1 MEKLNCNSRRGGAK
15 TSSFARVAAVVL
27 MAAAST
33 AFADVNVDSL
43 LRESAM
49 WLDASSPANFV
60 FNELGVTNW
69 INKGA
74 GRATYGDA
82 VAYRVRTQTSGDSAG
97 VVRYGSVQLVNG
109 VPALQ
114 MGPSGCDADLRYE
127 RISTIRTV
135 FLVGQFILDDNL
147 EPLLGDD
154 TYWDLHRGKSGY
166 VWNEAWAKSS
176 RGYPGKPTFYLNNA
190 TTPVANPDATAPVAN
205 ALNIITIA
213 TAGNTRSNQ
222 LSRDRTYVGSRN
234 CARALSEVIIFTR
247 VLTAEERIA
256 IYNYLD
262 AKWNQGG
269 WANVSGAYTGLTAA
283 SFSADAT
290 IGTAD
295 TPSVIPAAI
304 SVASGS
310 TATYAAPVSTAD
322 LNFTGGG
329 TLAFAG
335 DLHASGTIAQS
346 GGTLDLGGN
355 VYSVMANPALEG
367 DVTWENGTFYL
378 DFWGEFRPVEG
389 VTLTLKNGAGL
400 RKKTYWRTF
409 IDKGMTLTFAADA
422 GLTEV
427 PGPFVVTC
435 DFAKDNYLNIH
446 GGTLVVTN
454 SCDGNKMGR
463 DITIGTQQRAGH
475 GFMNMDGGHVITRR
489 LRVAAGWDNDTTGVT
504 STGTVNISGG
514 TVELQDK
521 FVLGSNSG
529 TRSVATINFN
539 GGEAIAP
546 YGFLMYD
553 DDVDFITFN
562 GTAFKAN
569 ADCEKYFDLRKGSG
583 ANVTIAAGGF
593 PIEIA
598 NGKTVAFGW
607 GLKGVG
613 GIVKTGAGKLVLDA
627 DATFTGGVDVQAGTV
642 SATTAGALGT
652 GTVKVSAG
660 ATAEIAAG
668 SQATLAADCA
678 GTIVV
683 IVPEGGKQRV
693 VGVASGFNLANVT
706 GAKDIHGNAVS
717 SAAFTIENGALYVTA
732 NGDLTA
738 AVAGVSN
745 GSWYALPWERDGVSA
760 SYPATAG
767 DVMVATLVASG
778 TSRVAMDADAYAG
791 TVKVVNSGDNAKLVI
806 AGGHRLVGD
815 VDATGGTAEFG
826 VAGANVVQ
834 GMVKLPA
841 NAYFLLNAAENE
853 EWTYANPTFTF
864 ASNTHKFRKTGAG
877 RVVYPGLPDRAVA
890 SDEGA
895 FAMNV
900 ASDASSGALSLTGA
914 GLKEKAGSGTLTVTG
929 GTFGGPFAVTG
940 GQLTINGS
948 ILGFSSLYIGEGAK
962 AYIPHCSQV
971 NNRLP
976 QNGQVIV
983 DGGEIH
989 VCGVNPF
996 SSYVPEFWLTN
1007 GMLRVDCSTGSEHI
1021 KFKNIHMKDS
1031 TFRLQG
1037 TANAH
1042 LYNGIFYYSNSGKFY
1057 IDGACTFEAAEGI
1070 PNALHGEA
1078 TIPVVVS
1085 EGSSVVWGTPFMQN
1099 IAKTGPG
1106 TVQFAD
1112 TVDQVKCTAT
1122 FLMQEGTLL
1131 TGSKVP
1137 RLNISAGTTVKALG
1151 GDPLTV
1157 TTALTLP
1164 ESGTIAVDL
1173 SAIDFTTRTTP
1184 VRIIAY
1190 NGFTDAMLEKFAL
1203 PALPVGWRVVS
1214 TGGLSIVSP
1223 KQPKQIYWNTQSGE
1237 WGEHL
1242 WNQDPEGYEVDGYH
1256 SVTFLDNTNGNAS
1269 ALTTINVSGDRI
1281 VNSFTF
1287 NTTNTPYAFTGT
1299 GSIMVPAFDGGI
1311 AGAGYEFNVPV
1322 IVGVGGLTFAESTQ
1336 DQVFNDIRGTIGAI
1350 TVPAAA
1356 GGKAKINFTAAS
1368 PRETGAISIGSG
1380 KTLEFSVGYALNSGT
1395 SVKSTAPMTGDATT
1409 KFILSNKGSST
1420 GHMDIT
1426 QDYSSFYGEVEV
1438 KDGAFLHV
1446 NGKFYN
1452 CTATA
1457 EKPVRVHGANTT
1469 LSLYGNQVSNGRRLP
1484 DNAYVHVYDGA
1495 RVMLRGVNC
1504 VGSSQPASPYMVISN
1519 GTLEVTTE
1527 FKPTHLHTHVAGM
1540 YGESDIYFSGGSGT
1554 QYQDR
1559 DGVVIHNGLHI
1570 CSGTTTVHRVSGCA
1584 AMLTFA
1590 TSSVSPSVIDYNVS
1604 GPLHV
1609 ADGALLRIAM
1619 PLRKP
1624 PVKKGGG
1631 TLELV
1636 EAARL
1641 GDETNA
1647 LTLEGGYLK
1656 VNALANELLSVTA
1669 SDGAGFD
1676 LSDAGSIY
1684 QPTNGVALVAT
1695 GSVKLKTGT
1704 RPLADGD
1711 YLVRWTEGHSPN
1723 CRFVLES
1730 DEPRNSRFRAIKT
1743 PNGVRIGFQQFM
1755 ILVR

>member
-1 MEKLNCNSRRGGAK
+1 MEKLICNSRRGGAK
-15 TSSFARVAAVVL
+15 TSSFARVVVL
-27 MAAAST
+27 ALAGAAGT
-33 AFADVNVDSL
+33 VFGDVNVNTL
-43 LRESAM
+43 LGESAM
-49 WLDASSPANFV
+49 WLDAASPANFE
-60 FNELGVTNW
+60 FNERGGVDKW

-74 GRATYGDA
+74 GRSTYGDA
-82 VAYRVRTQTSGDSAG
+82 VAYRVRVETKGNCESKAICGG
-97 VVRYGSVQLVNG
+97 VQIVNG
-109 VPALQ
+109 VPAFQ
-114 MGPSGCDADLRYE
+114 MGNTGSDVDFQYT

-135 FLVGQFILDDNL
+135 FLVGQFNLDDKL
-147 EPLLGDD
+147 EPLLGDS

-166 VWNEAWAKSS
+166 VWNENWAKSS
-176 RGYPGKPTFYLNNA
+176 SGYPGKPTFYINSA
-190 TTPVANPDATAPVAN
+190 TTPVANPDAAAPVAN

-222 LSRDRTYVGSRN
+222 LSRDRTYVGDRN
-234 CARALSEVIIFTR
+234 GGRALSEVIIFTR
-247 VLTAEERIA
+247 VLSADERTA

-262 AKWNQGG
+262 AKWKQGG
-269 WANVSGAYTGLTAA
+269 WRNVSGAYTYLADA

-290 IGTAD
+290 VGTAG
-295 TPSVIPAAI
+295 TRSVISNAI
-304 SVASGS
+304 TVASGA
-310 TATYAAPVSTAD
+310 TVTYAAPIDTAN
-322 LNFTGGG
+322 LAFNGGG
-329 TLAFAG
+329 TLVFSD
-335 DLHASGTIAQS
+335 DLNASGYLTQS
-346 GGTLDLGGN
+346 GGTLDLGGGAYN
-355 VYSVMANPALEG
+355 AIANPTLSG
-367 DVTWENGTFYL
+367 DITWKNGTFFL
-378 DFWGEFRPVEG
+378 DFWAEFRPAQG
-389 VTLTLKNGAGL
+389 TALTLREGAKL
-400 RKKTYWRTF
+400 RKNTYWRTF
-409 IDKGMTLTFAADA
+409 IDKGMTLTLAEDA
-422 GLTEV
+422 GVTDL
-427 PGPFVVTC
+427 PGPLIVTC
-435 DFAKDNYLNIH
+435 DSATENHLNIQ
-446 GGTLVVTN
+446 GGMLVVTN
-454 SCDGNKMGR
+454 AAETEVYNPR
-463 DITIGTQQRAGH
+463 DIVIASQARGGR
-475 GFMNMDGGHVITRR
+475 GFMDITGGKVITRR
-489 LRVAAGWDNDTTGVT
+489 LRVSASYNNDVSAVT
-504 STGTVNISGG
+504 STGTVTVAGG
-514 TVELQDK
+514 TVELWDK
-521 FVLGSNSG
+521 FILG
-529 TRSVATINFN
+529 TTHATHAPATINFN

-546 YGFLMYD
+546 NGFLMFND
-553 DDVDFITFN
+553 DQDFITFN
-562 GTAFKAN
+562 GTVFKAN
-569 ADCEKYFDLRKGSG
+569 ADCAKYFDLRKGVG

-593 PIEIA
+593 PIEVA
-598 NGKTVAFGW
+598 SGKTVAFGW

-613 GIVKTGAGKLVLDA
+613 GIVKTGAGTLVLDA

-693 VGVASGFNLANVT
+693 VGVASGFNITNVS

-717 SAAFTIENGALYVTA
+717 SATFTVENGALYVTS

-738 AVAGVSN
+738 AVAGVAN
-745 GSWYALPWERDGVSA
+745 GAWYALPWERDGVAANYSTT
-760 SYPATAG
+760 PG

-791 TVKVVNSGDNAKLVI
+791 TVKVTNSGDNAKLVI
-806 AGGHRLVGD
+806 AGGHKLVGD

-834 GMVKLPA
+834 GTVTLPA

-864 ASNTHKFRKTGAG
+864 ANTTHKFRKTGAG
-877 RVVYPGLPDRAVA
+877 RVVYSGLLDRAVV
-890 SDEGA
+890 SEEGS

-900 ASDASSGALSLTGA
+900 ASAASSGALNLTGT

-948 ILGFSSLYIGEGAK
+948 ILGFSSLYVGEGAK

-989 VCGVNPF
+989 ICGVNPF
-996 SSYVPEFWLTN
+996 SSAVPEFWITN
-1007 GMLRVDCSTGSEHI
+1007 GTMRIECGTGGEHI
-1021 KFKNIHMKDS
+1021 KFKNIHMKDA

-1042 LYNGIFYYSNSGKFY
+1042 QNNGIYYYSNSGKFY

-1078 TIPVVVS
+1078 AIPVVVS
-1085 EGSSVVWGTPFMQN
+1085 AGSSVVWGTPFMQN

-1106 TVQFAD
+1106 TVRFAD

-1164 ESGTIAVDL
+1164 ATGTIAVDL
-1173 SAIDFTTRTTP
+1173 SEIDFTTREAP
-1184 VRIIAY
+1184 VKILAY
-1190 NGFTDAMLEKFAL
+1190 SAFTAAMAEKFSF
-1203 PALPVGWRVVS
+1203 PTIPVEWAISSV
-1214 TGGLSIVSP
+1214 GGLSVVKKKNP
-1223 KQPKQIYWNTQSGE
+1223 KHIYWNTQSGE
-1237 WGEHL
+1237 WTETT
-1242 WNQDPEGYEVDGYH
+1242 WNHDPEGYNGDGYH
-1256 SVTFLDNTNGNAS
+1256 DVTFMDNTNGNAT
-1269 ALTTINVSGDRI
+1269 ALTTINVSGDRA
-1281 VNSFTF
+1281 VTSFDF
-1287 NTTNTPYAFTGT
+1287 NATNTPYAFTGT
-1299 GSIMVPAFDGGI
+1299 GSITMPTFNAGT
-1311 AGAGYEFNVPV
+1311 AGAGYEIGVPFNLTD
-1322 IVGVGGLTFAESTQ
+1322 GGITFAATAA
-1336 DQVFNDIRGTIGAI
+1336 DQIIDDIRGTVGAI

-1356 GGKAKINFTAAS
+1356 GGKAKINFTANS
-1368 PRETGAISIGSG
+1368 PRAPGSITIGSG
-1380 KTLEFSVGYALNSGT
+1380 KTLEFSVNYDLNVGA

-1438 KDGAFLHV
+1438 KDGAFLYV

-1469 LSLYGNQVSNGRRLP
+1469 LSIFGKQVADGRRLP
-1484 DNAYVHVYDGA
+1484 DDAYVHVYDGA
-1495 RVMLRGVNC
+1495 RFWYRGVNSA
-1504 VGSSQPASPYMVISN
+1504 GSAQDKTPYLVVSNATVDVSSEKN
-1519 GTLEVTTE
+1519 GTSVS
-1527 FKPTHLHTHVAGM
+1527 HLHTHIAGM
-1540 YGESDIYFSGGSGT
+1540 YGMSDIFFSGT
-1554 QYQDR
+1554 VATYNN
-1559 DGVVIHNGLHI
+1559 DGLVIHSALPVL
-1570 CSGTTTVHRVSGCA
+1570 SGTTTVHRASGSSA
-1584 AMLTFA
+1584 KLTFQ
-1590 TSSVSPSVIDYNVS
+1590 VSTYNEAGV
-1604 GPLHV
+1604 LQV
-1609 ADGALLRIAM
+1609 ADGALLRIAV
-1619 PLRKP
+1619 PLRQP
-1624 PVKKGGG
+1624 PIKRGAG
-1631 TLELV
+1631 TLELM
-1636 EAARL
+1636 ADSKL
-1641 GDETNA
+1641 GDNGNA
-1647 LTLEGGYLK
+1647 LTLQEGYLK
-1656 VNALANELLSVTA
+1656 VNSFANELLSVTA

-1695 GSVKLKTGT
+1695 GTIKLKTGT
-1704 RPLADGD
+1704 RPLANGD
-1711 YLVRWTEGHSPN
+1711 YLVRWTEGHRPN
-1723 CRFVLES
+1723 ARFVLES
-1730 DEPRNSRFRAIKT
+1730 DEPRSSRFRAIKT
-1743 PNGVRIGFQQFM
+1743 SNGVRIGFQQFM

>member
-1 MEKLNCNSRRGGAK
+1 
-15 TSSFARVAAVVL
+15 

-82 VAYRVRTQTSGDSAG
+82 VAYRIRTQTSGDSAG
-97 VVRYGSVQLVNG
+97 VVRYGGVQLVNG

-154 TYWDLHRGKSGY
+154 TYFDLHRGKSGY

-176 RGYPGKPTFYLNNA
+176 TGYPGKPTFYLNNA

-335 DLHASGTIAQS
+335 DLHASGMIAQR

-355 VYSVMANPALEG
+355 VYSLMTNPTLGG
-367 DVTWENGTFYL
+367 DVTWKNGTFYL

-409 IDKGMTLTFAADA
+409 IDKGITLTFAADA

-463 DITIGTQQRAGH
+463 DITIGTQQRTGH

-593 PIEIA
+593 PIEVA

-717 SAAFTIENGALYVTA
+717 SAAFTVENGALYVTS

-738 AVAGVSN
+738 AVASVTN
-745 GSWYALPWERDGVSA
+745 GAWYALPWERDGVSA
-760 SYPATAG
+760 NYSTTPG

-791 TVKVVNSGDNAKLVI
+791 TVKVTNSGDNAKLVI
-806 AGGHRLVGD
+806 AGGHKLVGD

-834 GMVKLPA
+834 GTVTLPA
-841 NAYFLLNAAENE
+841 NAYFILNVAENE

-864 ASNTHKFRKTGAG
+864 VNNTHKFRKTGAG
-877 RVVYPGLPDRAVA
+877 RVVYPGLPDRAVL
-890 SDEGA
+890 SDEGS

-900 ASDASSGALSLTGA
+900 TSAASSGSLNLTGA
-914 GLKEKAGSGTLTVTG
+914 GLKEKTGSGTLTITG

-989 VCGVNPF
+989 ICGVNPF
-996 SSYVPEFWLTN
+996 SNYVPEFWMTN
-1007 GMLRVDCSTGSEHI
+1007 GMMRIDCSTGAEHI

-1037 TANAH
+1037 EKGAYSN
-1042 LYNGIFYYSNSGKFY
+1042 NGIYYYSNSGKFY
-1057 IDGACTFEAAEGI
+1057 IDGACTFEAADGI
-1070 PNALHGEA
+1070 LNAIHGEA
-1078 TIPVVVS
+1078 AVPVVVS

-1106 TVQFAD
+1106 TVRFAD
-1112 TVDQVKCTAT
+1112 TVDQIQCTAT

-1157 TTALTLP
+1157 TTTLTLP
-1164 ESGTIAVDL
+1164 ASGTIAVDL
-1173 SAIDFTTRTTP
+1173 SEIDFTTREAP
-1184 VRIIAY
+1184 VKILTYSA
-1190 NGFTDAMLEKFAL
+1190 FTAAMAEKFVF
-1203 PALPVGWRVVS
+1203 PTIPVEWAISSV
-1214 TGGLSIVSP
+1214 GGLSVVKKKNP
-1223 KQPKQIYWNTQSGE
+1223 KHIYWNTQSGE
-1237 WGEHL
+1237 WTETA
-1242 WNQDPEGYEVDGYH
+1242 WNHDPEGYNGDGYH
-1256 SVTFLDNTNGNAS
+1256 DVTFMDNTNGNAT
-1269 ALTTINVSGDRI
+1269 ALTTINVSGDRA
-1281 VNSFTF
+1281 VTSFDF

-1299 GSIMVPAFDGGI
+1299 GSITTPTFNAGT
-1311 AGAGYEFNVPV
+1311 AGAGYEIGVPFNLTD
-1322 IVGVGGLTFAESTQ
+1322 GGITFAATAA
-1336 DQVFNDIRGTIGAI
+1336 DQIVDDIRGTVGAI

-1356 GGKAKINFTAAS
+1356 GGKAKINFTANS
-1368 PRETGAISIGSG
+1368 PRAPGSITIGSG
-1380 KTLEFSVGYALNSGT
+1380 KTLEFSVNYDLNVGA

-1426 QDYSSFYGEVEV
+1426 QDYSSFHGEVEV

-1469 LSLYGNQVSNGRRLP
+1469 LSIFGKQVSDGRRLP
-1484 DNAYVHVYDGA
+1484 DDAYVHVYDGA
-1495 RVMLRGVNC
+1495 RFWYRGVNST
-1504 VGSSQPASPYMVISN
+1504 GSAQDKTPYLVVSNATVDVSSEKN
-1519 GTLEVTTE
+1519 GTSVS
-1527 FKPTHLHTHVAGM
+1527 HLHTHIAGM
-1540 YGESDIYFSGGSGT
+1540 YGVSDIFFSGT
-1554 QYQDR
+1554 VATYNN
-1559 DGVVIHNGLHI
+1559 DGLVIHSALPVL
-1570 CSGTTTVHRVSGCA
+1570 SGTTTVHRASGA
-1584 AMLTFA
+1584 VTKLTFQ
-1590 TSSVSPSVIDYNVS
+1590 VSTYNEA
-1604 GPLHV
+1604 GILQV
-1609 ADGALLRIAM
+1609 ADGALLRIAV
-1619 PLRKP
+1619 PLRQP
-1624 PVKKGGG
+1624 PIKRGAG
-1631 TLELV
+1631 TLELM
-1636 EAARL
+1636 ADSKL
-1641 GDETNA
+1641 GDNGNA
-1647 LTLEGGYLK
+1647 LTLQEGYLK
-1656 VNALANELLSVTA
+1656 VNEFANELLSVTA

-1676 LSDAGSIY
+1676 LTDAGSIY

-1695 GSVKLKTGT
+1695 GTIKLKTGT
-1704 RPLADGD
+1704 RPLANGD
-1711 YLVRWTEGHSPN
+1711 YLVRWTEGHRPN
-1723 CRFVLES
+1723 ARFILES
-1730 DEPRNSRFRAIKT
+1730 DEPRSSRFRAIKT
-1743 PNGVRIGFQQFM
+1743 SNGVRIGFQQFM

>member
-1 MEKLNCNSRRGGAK
+1 MKKVIAG
-15 TSSFARVAAVVL
+15 VVF
-27 MAAAST
+27 AAAGLVAS
-33 AFADVNVDSL
+33 ADVNVDSL

-82 VAYRVRTQTSGDSAG
+82 VAYRIRTQTSGDSAG

-154 TYWDLHRGKSGY
+154 TYFDLHRGKSGY

-176 RGYPGKPTFYLNNA
+176 TGYPGKPTFYLNNA

-262 AKWNQGG
+262 AKWNQVG

-283 SFSADAT
+283 SFSADST
-290 IGTAD
+290 IGTAE

-304 SVASGS
+304 SVAPGA

-335 DLHASGTIAQS
+335 DLHASGMIAQS

-463 DITIGTQQRAGH
+463 DITIGTQQKAGH

-504 STGTVNISGG
+504 STGTVKMSGG

-569 ADCEKYFDLRKGSG
+569 ADCAKYLDFRKNSG
-583 ANVTIAAGGF
+583 ANVTIASGGF
-593 PIEIA
+593 PIEVA
-598 NGKTVAFGW
+598 SGKTVALGW

-613 GIVKTGAGKLVLDA
+613 GIVKTGAGTLVLDR
-627 DATFTGGVDVQAGTV
+627 DATFEGGVDVQAGTV
-642 SATTAGALGT
+642 SATTVGALGT
-652 GTVKVSAG
+652 GMVKVAAG
-660 ATAEIAAG
+660 ATAEITIG

-678 GTIVV
+678 GTIMA
-683 IVPEGGKQRV
+683 IVTDGGKQRV
-693 VGVASGFNLANVT
+693 IGVASGFDLANVT
-706 GAKDIHGNAVS
+706 TSAKDIHGNAVS
-717 SAAFTIENGALYVTA
+717 SAVFTVEGGALYVTS

-738 AVAGVSN
+738 AVADVVN
-745 GSWYALPWERDGVSA
+745 GSWYGLPWMRDGVSA
-760 SYPATAG
+760 NYPATAG
-767 DVMVATLVASG
+767 DVMVATLFASG
-778 TSRVAMDADAYAG
+778 TNRVAMGADAYAG
-791 TVKVVNSGDNAKLVI
+791 TVKVTNAVDATGAQLVLAGDHKLI
-806 AGGHRLVGD
+806 GD
-815 VDATGGTAEFG
+815 VDATGSAAEFG
-826 VAGANVVQ
+826 VAGAGVVQ
-834 GMVKLPA
+834 GSITLPA
-841 NAYFLLNAAENE
+841 NAYFLLNAAANE
-853 EWTYANPTFTF
+853 EWNYANLAFTF
-864 ASNTHKFRKTGAG
+864 ANNTYKFRKTGAG
-877 RVVYPGLPDRAVA
+877 RVTYPGIPDRAVV
-890 SDEGA
+890 SDEGT

-900 ASDASSGALSLTGA
+900 TSAASSGSLNLTGT
-914 GLKEKAGSGTLTVTG
+914 GLKEKAGSGTLTITG

-989 VCGVNPF
+989 ICGVNPF
-996 SSYVPEFWLTN
+996 TNYIPEFWMTN
-1007 GMLRVDCSTGSEHI
+1007 GMMRIDCSIGNEHI

-1037 TANAH
+1037 EKGAYNK
-1042 LYNGIFYYSNSGKFY
+1042 NGIYFYSNSGKFY
-1057 IDGACTFEAAEGI
+1057 IDGDCTFEAEAGI
-1070 PNALHGEA
+1070 PNAIHAEA
-1078 TIPVVVS
+1078 AVPVVVS
-1085 EGSSVVWGTPFMQN
+1085 EGSYVTWGTPFMQN

-1106 TVQFAD
+1106 SIRFAD
-1112 TVDQVKCTAT
+1112 TVDQIQCTAT

-1151 GDPLTV
+1151 GNPLTI

-1173 SAIDFTTRTTP
+1173 SEIDFTTREAP
-1184 VRIIAY
+1184 VKILTY
-1190 NGFTDAMLEKFAL
+1190 SNFTAMMGEKFAF
-1203 PALPVGWRVVS
+1203 PTLPVEWAVS
-1214 TGGLSIVSP
+1214 SVGGLSVIKKKNP
-1223 KQPKQIYWNTQSGE
+1223 KHIYWNTQSGE
-1237 WGEHL
+1237 WSETT
-1242 WNQDPEGYEVDGYH
+1242 WNHDPEGYNGDGYH
-1256 SVTFLDNTNGNAS
+1256 DVTFMDNTNGNAA
-1269 ALTTINVSGDRI
+1269 ALTTINVSGDRA
-1281 VNSFTF
+1281 VTSFDF

-1299 GSIMVPAFDGGI
+1299 GSITVPTFNAGTV
-1311 AGAGYEFNVPV
+1311 GAGYEIAVPLYL
-1322 IVGVGGLTFAESTQ
+1322 INGGITFAATTA
-1336 DQVFNDIRGTIGAI
+1336 DQTINDIRGTIGAI
-1350 TVPAAA
+1350 NVPAAA
-1356 GGKAKINFTAAS
+1356 GGKAKISFTTSS
-1368 PRETGAISIGSG
+1368 PRNPGAITIGAN
-1380 KTLEFSVGYALNSGT
+1380 KTLEFCVNWTSGGSV
-1395 SVKSTAPMTGDATT
+1395 VPTAPMVGDVSS
-1409 KFILSNKGSST
+1409 KFVLSAKDSNY
-1420 GHMDIT
+1420 HMDIT
-1426 QDYSSFYGEVEV
+1426 QASPNFKGEVEI
-1438 KDGAFLHV
+1438 KDGAYLFV
-1446 NGKFYN
+1446 NAQFNGF
-1452 CTATA
+1452 TATA
-1457 EKPVRVHGANTT
+1457 ERPIRVHGAGTI
-1469 LSLYGNQVSNGRRLP
+1469 LAPYGSQVNNRLP
-1484 DNAYVHVYDGA
+1484 NDAYVHVYDHGKI
-1495 RVMLRGVNC
+1495 MYRGVNI
-1504 VGSSQPASPYMVISN
+1504 VPQANTPILVVSNATVEASSEKIGKNMS
-1519 GTLEVTTE
+1519 
-1527 FKPTHLHTHVAGM
+1527 HLHTRIAGM
-1540 YGESDIYFSGGSGT
+1540 YGESDIFFSGTTGT
-1554 QYQDR
+1554 YNN
-1559 DGVVIHNGLHI
+1559 DGLVIHSALPVY
-1570 CSGTTTVHRVSGCA
+1570 SGTTTVHRASGA
-1584 AMLTFA
+1584 VTKLTFQ
-1590 TSSVSPSVIDYNVS
+1590 SSSYNDTGV
-1604 GPLHV
+1604 LQV
-1609 ADGALLRIAM
+1609 ADGALLRIAV

-1624 PVKKGGG
+1624 PIKRGGG
-1631 TLELV
+1631 TLELL
-1636 EAARL
+1636 AGSKL
-1641 GDETNA
+1641 GDGGNS

-1656 VNALANELLSVTA
+1656 VNALADGLDTVTV

-1676 LSDAGSIY
+1676 LTDAGSIY
-1684 QPTNGVALVAT
+1684 QPSNGVALVASSGT
-1695 GSVKLKTGT
+1695 VKLKTGK
-1704 RPLADGD
+1704 RLLEEGE
-1711 YLVRWTEGHSPN
+1711 YLVRWSEGNAPNARFALSPDATTRA
-1723 CRFVLES
+1723 RFKLE
-1730 DEPRNSRFRAIKT
+1730 KT
-1743 PNGVRIGFQQFM
+1743 ADGVRVGTLSFA

>member
-1 MEKLNCNSRRGGAK
+1 MRKLICTLALVGA
-15 TSSFARVAAVVL
+15 AGVA
-27 MAAAST
+27 
-33 AFADVNVDSL
+33 FGDVNVNTL
-43 LRESAM
+43 LGESAM
-49 WLDASSPANFV
+49 WLDAASPANFV

-74 GRATYGDA
+74 GRSTYGDA
-82 VAYRVRTQTSGDSAG
+82 VAYRIRTQTSGDCAG
-97 VVRYGSVQLVNG
+97 VVRYGSVQIVNG

-154 TYWDLHRGKSGY
+154 TYFDLHRGKSGY

-176 RGYPGKPTFYLNNA
+176 TGYPGKPTFYLNNA

-290 IGTAD
+290 VGTAG
-295 TPSVIPAAI
+295 TRSVISNAI
-304 SVASGS
+304 TVASGA
-310 TATYAAPVSTAD
+310 TVTYAAPIDTAD

-335 DLHASGTIAQS
+335 DLHASGMIAQS

-463 DITIGTQQRAGH
+463 DITIGTQQKAGH

-562 GTAFKAN
+562 GTAFKSN
-569 ADCEKYFDLRKGSG
+569 VDCEKYFDLRKESG

-613 GIVKTGAGKLVLDA
+613 GIVKTGAGTLVLDA

-745 GSWYALPWERDGVSA
+745 GSWYALPWERDGVSVNY
-760 SYPATAG
+760 STTPG

-791 TVKVVNSGDNAKLVI
+791 TVKVTNSGDNAKLVI
-806 AGGHRLVGD
+806 AGGHKLFGD

-826 VAGANVVQ
+826 IAGANVVQ
-834 GMVKLPA
+834 GTVTLPA
-841 NAYFLLNAAENE
+841 NAYFILNAAENE

-864 ASNTHKFRKTGAG
+864 ANTTHKFRKTGAG
-877 RVVYPGLPDRAVA
+877 RVVYPGLPDRAVV

-900 ASDASSGALSLTGA
+900 ASDASSGALNLTGA

-989 VCGVNPF
+989 ICGVNPF

-1007 GMLRVDCSTGSEHI
+1007 GMLRVDCSTGNEHI

-1037 TANAH
+1037 EKGAYNK
-1042 LYNGIFYYSNSGKFY
+1042 NGIFYYSNSGKFY

-1070 PNALHGEA
+1070 LNAIQGEA
-1078 TIPVVVS
+1078 AVPVVVS
-1085 EGSSVVWGTPFMQN
+1085 EGSSVVWGTPFMGN

-1106 TVQFAD
+1106 TVRFAD
-1112 TVDQVKCTAT
+1112 TVDQIQCTAT

-1157 TTALTLP
+1157 TTTLTLP
-1164 ESGTIAVDL
+1164 ASGTIAVDL
-1173 SAIDFTTRTTP
+1173 SEIDFTTREAP
-1184 VRIIAY
+1184 VKILAY
-1190 NGFTDAMLEKFAL
+1190 SAFTGAMAEKFAF
-1203 PALPVGWRVVS
+1203 PTIPVEWAISSV
-1214 TGGLSIVSP
+1214 GGLSVVKKKNP
-1223 KQPKQIYWNTQSGE
+1223 KHIYWNTQSGE
-1237 WGEHL
+1237 WTETT
-1242 WNQDPEGYEVDGYH
+1242 WNHDPEGYNGDGYH
-1256 SVTFLDNTNGNAS
+1256 DVTFMDNTNGTAT
-1269 ALTTINVSGDRI
+1269 ALTTINVSGDRA
-1281 VNSFTF
+1281 VTSFDF

-1299 GSIMVPAFDGGI
+1299 GSITMPTFNAGT
-1311 AGAGYEFNVPV
+1311 AGAGYEIGVPFNLTD
-1322 IVGVGGLTFAESTQ
+1322 GGITFATSTQ
-1336 DQVFNDIRGTIGAI
+1336 DQVINDIRGTIGAI
-1350 TVPAAA
+1350 NVPAAA
-1356 GGKAKINFTAAS
+1356 GGKAKINFTDAS
-1368 PRETGAISIGSG
+1368 PRNPGAINIGSG
-1380 KTLEFSVGYALNSGT
+1380 KTLEFCVNWTTGSSVVPTAAISG
-1395 SVKSTAPMTGDATT
+1395 DNTT
-1409 KFILSNKGSST
+1409 KFVLSAKDSNY
-1420 GHMDIT
+1420 HMDIT
-1426 QDYSSFYGEVEV
+1426 QDSLNFFGEVEV

-1446 NGKFYN
+1446 KAKFYN
-1452 CTATA
+1452 FTATA
-1457 EKPVRVHGANTT
+1457 ERPMLVHGANTV
-1469 LSLYGNQVSNGRRLP
+1469 LSLYGKQVADGRRLP
-1484 DNAYVHVYDGA
+1484 DDAYVHVYDGA
-1495 RVMLRGVNC
+1495 RIWLRGVNLT
-1504 VGSSQPASPYMVISN
+1504 GSTQSTTPYLVVSNATVDASSEKISSS
-1519 GTLEVTTE
+1519 TA
-1527 FKPTHLHTHVAGM
+1527 HIHTHIAGM
-1540 YGESDIYFSGGSGT
+1540 YGESDIVFSGNVATYSN
-1554 QYQDR
+1554 
-1559 DGVVIHNGLHI
+1559 DGLVIHGPLNV
-1570 CSGTTTVHRVSGCA
+1570 CSGTTTVHRASGSSCK
-1584 AMLTFA
+1584 LTFQQSA
-1590 TSSVSPSVIDYNVS
+1590 YNDN
-1604 GPLHV
+1604 GNLQV
-1609 ADGALLRIAM
+1609 ADGALLRIAV
-1619 PLRKP
+1619 PLKQP
-1624 PVKKGGG
+1624 PIKKGAG
-1631 TLELV
+1631 TLELM
-1636 EAARL
+1636 EGAKF
-1641 GDETNA
+1641 GDSGHS
-1647 LTLEGGYLK
+1647 LTLQEGYLK
-1656 VNALANELLSVTA
+1656 VNALADGLDTVTV
-1669 SDGAGFD
+1669 SNGAGFD
-1676 LSDAGSIY
+1676 LTEAGSIY
-1684 QPTNGVALVAT
+1684 QPSNGVALVAT
-1695 GSVKLKTGT
+1695 SGTIKLKTGT
-1704 RPLADGD
+1704 RPLANGD
-1711 YLVRWTEGHSPN
+1711 YLVRWTEGHRPN
-1723 CRFVLES
+1723 ARFILES
-1730 DEPRNSRFRAIKT
+1730 DEPRSSRFRAIKT
-1743 PNGVRIGFQQFM
+1743 SNGVRIGFQQFM

>member
-1 MEKLNCNSRRGGAK
+1 
-15 TSSFARVAAVVL
+15 

-82 VAYRVRTQTSGDSAG
+82 VAYRIRTQTSGDSAG

-154 TYWDLHRGKSGY
+154 TYFDLHRGKSGY

-176 RGYPGKPTFYLNNA
+176 RDYPGKPTFYLNNA

-262 AKWNQGG
+262 AKWKQGG

-304 SVASGS
+304 SVAPGA

-329 TLAFAG
+329 TLTFAG

-355 VYSVMANPALEG
+355 VYSVMTNPALEG

-463 DITIGTQQRAGH
+463 DITIGTQQKSGH

-613 GIVKTGAGKLVLDA
+613 GIVKTGAGTLVLDA

-791 TVKVVNSGDNAKLVI
+791 TVKVTNSGDNAKLVI
-806 AGGHRLVGD
+806 AGGHKLVGD
-815 VDATGGTAEFG
+815 VDATGGTAEVG
-826 VAGANVVQ
+826 VAG
-834 GMVKLPA
+834 
-841 NAYFLLNAAENE
+841 
-853 EWTYANPTFTF
+853 
-864 ASNTHKFRKTGAG
+864 
-877 RVVYPGLPDRAVA
+877 
-890 SDEGA
+890 
-895 FAMNV
+895 
-900 ASDASSGALSLTGA
+900 
-914 GLKEKAGSGTLTVTG
+914 
-929 GTFGGPFAVTG
+929 
-940 GQLTINGS
+940 
-948 ILGFSSLYIGEGAK
+948 
-962 AYIPHCSQV
+962 
-971 NNRLP
+971 
-976 QNGQVIV
+976 
-983 DGGEIH
+983 
-989 VCGVNPF
+989 
-996 SSYVPEFWLTN
+996 
-1007 GMLRVDCSTGSEHI
+1007 
-1021 KFKNIHMKDS
+1021 
-1031 TFRLQG
+1031 
-1037 TANAH
+1037 
-1042 LYNGIFYYSNSGKFY
+1042 
-1057 IDGACTFEAAEGI
+1057 
-1070 PNALHGEA
+1070 HGEA
-1078 TIPVVVS
+1078 ARQCLLPSQCGGERGVDLRQPDVHLRQQHPQVQEDRRGTRRLSRSSRPRGGLRRRRVRDERRVRRVFRRAQPHGRGTQG
-1085 EGSSVVWGTPFMQN
+1085 EGRFGHAHRHGRHVRR
-1099 IAKTGPG
+1099 
-1106 TVQFAD
+1106 TVRRHRRPAH
-1112 TVDQVKCTAT
+1112 DQR
-1122 FLMQEGTLL
+1122 LD
-1131 TGSKVP
+1131 P
-1137 RLNISAGTTVKALG
+1137 RLQL
-1151 GDPLTV
+1151 PL
-1157 TTALTLP
+1157 
-1164 ESGTIAVDL
+1164 
-1173 SAIDFTTRTTP
+1173 
-1184 VRIIAY
+1184 Y
-1190 NGFTDAMLEKFAL
+1190 
-1203 PALPVGWRVVS
+1203 WR
-1214 TGGLSIVSP
+1214 GR
-1223 KQPKQIYWNTQSGE
+1223 
-1237 WGEHL
+1237 
-1242 WNQDPEGYEVDGYH
+1242 EGVH
-1256 SVTFLDNTNGNAS
+1256 S
-1269 ALTTINVSGDRI
+1269 ALLAGQQPPAAERTGDRRWRR
-1281 VNSFTF
+1281 N
-1287 NTTNTPYAFTGT
+1287 PHLRRQ
-1299 GSIMVPAFDGGI
+1299 
-1311 AGAGYEFNVPV
+1311 PV
-1322 IVGVGGLTFAESTQ
+1322 LQLRS
-1336 DQVFNDIRGTIGAI
+1336 
-1350 TVPAAA
+1350 
-1356 GGKAKINFTAAS
+1356 
-1368 PRETGAISIGSG
+1368 
-1380 KTLEFSVGYALNSGT
+1380 
-1395 SVKSTAPMTGDATT
+1395 
-1409 KFILSNKGSST
+1409 
-1420 GHMDIT
+1420 
-1426 QDYSSFYGEVEV
+1426 
-1438 KDGAFLHV
+1438 
-1446 NGKFYN
+1446 
-1452 CTATA
+1452 
-1457 EKPVRVHGANTT
+1457 RVLAHE
-1469 LSLYGNQVSNGRRLP
+1469 R
-1484 DNAYVHVYDGA
+1484 
-1495 RVMLRGVNC
+1495 
-1504 VGSSQPASPYMVISN
+1504 
-1519 GTLEVTTE
+1519 
-1527 FKPTHLHTHVAGM
+1527 HVA
-1540 YGESDIYFSGGSGT
+1540 
-1554 QYQDR
+1554 R
-1559 DGVVIHNGLHI
+1559 
-1570 CSGTTTVHRVSGCA
+1570 
-1584 AMLTFA
+1584 
-1590 TSSVSPSVIDYNVS
+1590 
-1604 GPLHV
+1604 
-1609 ADGALLRIAM
+1609 
-1619 PLRKP
+1619 
-1624 PVKKGGG
+1624 
-1631 TLELV
+1631 
-1636 EAARL
+1636 
-1641 GDETNA
+1641 
-1647 LTLEGGYLK
+1647 
-1656 VNALANELLSVTA
+1656 
-1669 SDGAGFD
+1669 
-1676 LSDAGSIY
+1676 
-1684 QPTNGVALVAT
+1684 
-1695 GSVKLKTGT
+1695 
-1704 RPLADGD
+1704 
-1711 YLVRWTEGHSPN
+1711 
-1723 CRFVLES
+1723 
-1730 DEPRNSRFRAIKT
+1730 
-1743 PNGVRIGFQQFM
+1743 
-1755 ILVR
+1755 

>member
-1 MEKLNCNSRRGGAK
+1 MENNVCNALWAKAK
-15 TSSFARVAAVVL
+15 TSCFASVLVLALAGAAG
-27 MAAAST
+27 A

-82 VAYRVRTQTSGDSAG
+82 VAYRIRTQTSGDSAG

-154 TYWDLHRGKSGY
+154 TYYDLHRGKSGY

-222 LSRDRTYVGSRN
+222 LSHDRTYVGSRN

-304 SVASGS
+304 SVASGA

-335 DLHASGTIAQS
+335 DLHASGMIAQS

-400 RKKTYWRTF
+400 RKKTYNRTF

-613 GIVKTGAGKLVLDA
+613 GIVKTGAGTLVLDA

-660 ATAEIAAG
+660 ATAEIAVG

-767 DVMVATLVASG
+767 DVMVATFVASG

-900 ASDASSGALSLTGA
+900 ASDASSGALNLTGA

-1037 TANAH
+1037 EKGAYNS
-1042 LYNGIFYYSNSGKFY
+1042 NGIFYYSNSGKFY
-1057 IDGACTFEAAEGI
+1057 IDGVCTFEAAEGI

-1299 GSIMVPAFDGGI
+1299 GSIMVPTFDGGI

-1356 GGKAKINFTAAS
+1356 GGKAKITFTQSS
-1368 PRETGAISIGSG
+1368 PRNPGAISIGSG
-1380 KTLEFSVGYALNSGT
+1380 KTLEFCINWTSGSSVAP
-1395 SVKSTAPMTGDATT
+1395 TAPMAGDATT
-1409 KFILSNKGSST
+1409 KFILSAKDCNY
-1420 GHMDIT
+1420 HMDLT
-1426 QDYSSFYGEVEV
+1426 QNSPNFKGEVEV
-1438 KDGAFLHV
+1438 KDGAYLFV
-1446 NGKFYN
+1446 NAQFNGF
-1452 CTATA
+1452 TATA
-1457 EKPVRVHGANTT
+1457 ERPMRVHGAGTI
-1469 LSLYGNQVSNGRRLP
+1469 LAPYGKQVNNRLP
-1484 DNAYVHVYDGA
+1484 NDAYVHVYDHGKI
-1495 RVMLRGVNC
+1495 MYKGVNIVPQANTPILVVSNATVEASSEK
-1504 VGSSQPASPYMVISN
+1504 VGNSAS
-1519 GTLEVTTE
+1519 
-1527 FKPTHLHTHVAGM
+1527 HLHTRIAGM
-1540 YGESDIYFSGGSGT
+1540 YGESDIFFSGT
-1554 QYQDR
+1554 VATYNN
-1559 DGVVIHNGLHI
+1559 DGLVIHSALPVL
-1570 CSGTTTVHRVSGCA
+1570 SGTTTVHRASGA
-1584 AMLTFA
+1584 VTKLTFQ
-1590 TSSVSPSVIDYNVS
+1590 VSTYNEAGV
-1604 GPLHV
+1604 LQV
-1609 ADGALLRIAM
+1609 ADGALLRIAV
-1619 PLRKP
+1619 PLKQP
-1624 PVKKGGG
+1624 PIKRGGG
-1631 TLELV
+1631 TLELM
-1636 EAARL
+1636 ADSKL
-1641 GDETNA
+1641 GDNGNA
-1647 LTLEGGYLK
+1647 LTLQEGYLK
-1656 VNALANELLSVTA
+1656 VNSFANELLSVTA
-1669 SDGAGFD
+1669 SDGAGLD

-1684 QPTNGVALVAT
+1684 QPTNGVALVASSGT
-1695 GSVKLKTGT
+1695 IKLKTGT
-1704 RPLADGD
+1704 RPLAKGD
-1711 YLVRWTEGHSPN
+1711 YLVRWNEGHKPN
-1723 CRFVLES
+1723 ARFVLES
-1730 DEPRNSRFRAIKT
+1730 DEPRSSRFRAIKT
-1743 PNGVRIGFQQFM
+1743 SDGVRIGFQQFM

>member
-1 MEKLNCNSRRGGAK
+1 
-15 TSSFARVAAVVL
+15 

-33 AFADVNVDSL
+33 AFADVNVNSL

-82 VAYRVRTQTSGDSAG
+82 VAYRIRTQTSGDSAG

-335 DLHASGTIAQS
+335 GLHASGMLTQS

-463 DITIGTQQRAGH
+463 DITIGTQQKAGH

-553 DDVDFITFN
+553 DDVDSITFN

-593 PIEIA
+593 PIEVA

-613 GIVKTGAGKLVLDA
+613 GIVKTGAGTLVLDA
-627 DATFTGGVDVQAGTV
+627 DATFTGGVDVQVGTV

-660 ATAEIAAG
+660 ATAEIAVG

-778 TSRVAMDADAYAG
+778 TSRVAMDTDAYAG

-877 RVVYPGLPDRAVA
+877 RVVYPGLPDRAVV
-890 SDEGA
+890 SDEGS

-900 ASDASSGALSLTGA
+900 ASDASSGALNLTGV
-914 GLKEKAGSGTLTVTG
+914 GLKEKAGSGTLTITG

-1031 TFRLQG
+1031 AFRLQG
-1037 TANAH
+1037 KANA
-1042 LYNGIFYYSNSGKFY
+1042 YQNNGIFYYSNSGKFY

-1157 TTALTLP
+1157 TTTLTLP
-1164 ESGTIAVDL
+1164 ASGTIAVDL
-1173 SAIDFTTRTTP
+1173 SEIDFTTREAP
-1184 VRIIAY
+1184 VKILAY
-1190 NGFTDAMLEKFAL
+1190 SAFTAAMAEKFSF
-1203 PALPVGWRVVS
+1203 PTIPVEWAISSV
-1214 TGGLSIVSP
+1214 GGLSVVKKKNP
-1223 KQPKQIYWNTQSGE
+1223 KHIYWNTQSGE
-1237 WGEHL
+1237 WTETE
-1242 WNQDPEGYEVDGYH
+1242 WNHDPEGYNGDGYH
-1256 SVTFLDNTNGNAS
+1256 DVTFMDNTNGNAT
-1269 ALTTINVSGDRI
+1269 ALTTINVSGDRA
-1281 VNSFTF
+1281 VTSFDF

-1299 GSIMVPAFDGGI
+1299 GSITMPTFNAGT
-1311 AGAGYEFNVPV
+1311 AGAGYEIAVPFNLTD
-1322 IVGVGGLTFAESTQ
+1322 GGITFAATAA
-1336 DQVFNDIRGTIGAI
+1336 DQIIDDIRGTIGAI
-1350 TVPAAA
+1350 TIPAAA

-1380 KTLEFSVGYALNSGT
+1380 KTLEISVNYDNGA

-1426 QDYSSFYGEVEV
+1426 QDYSSFHGEVEV

-1590 TSSVSPSVIDYNVS
+1590 TSSVSPSVNDYNVS

-1684 QPTNGVALVAT
+1684 QPTNGVALMAT